1 MSERW
6 GRLLQLLPQEVT
18 LIVPA
23 AVEACGR
30 LVPEESQV
38 AHTSTEARIH
48 HAPSRREKFEVLG
61 TASVFPFV
69 LHSTCYL
76 PTHQGGERYRQGT
89 DVTAPGGRYAGA
101 FEAMR
106 ELQE

>member
-48 HAPSRREKFEVLG
+48 HAP
-61 TASVFPFV
+61 
-69 LHSTCYL
+69 
-76 PTHQGGERYRQGT
+76 
-89 DVTAPGGRYAGA
+89 
-101 FEAMR
+101 
-106 ELQE
+106 